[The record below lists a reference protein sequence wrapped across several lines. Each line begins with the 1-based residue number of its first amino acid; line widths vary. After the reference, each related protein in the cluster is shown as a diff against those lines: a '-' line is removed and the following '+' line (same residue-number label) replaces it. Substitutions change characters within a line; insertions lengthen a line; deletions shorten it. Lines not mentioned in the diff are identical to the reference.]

1 MTVEALEEFL
11 SGAFPDRP
19 DSRGRV
25 IGVSPGQTIS
35 RLTPTDAMLRPGGI
49 VSGPTQMA
57 LVDLAAY
64 AVVLAHIGPVAMA
77 VTSALSINFLRGCP
91 VAPLF
96 ASASL
101 IKLGRRL
108 AVTDV
113 RLWQAD
119 QQDRPIAQS
128 SVTYAIPG

>member
-1 MTVEALEEFL
+1 MDVAALEAFL
-11 SGAFPDRP
+11 NDAFPGHP

-25 IGVSPGQTIS
+25 VEVAPGS
-35 RLTPTDAMLRPGGI
+35 ALCRLDPTPAMLRPGGI

-57 LVDLAAY
+57 LVDLTAY
-64 AVVLAHIGPVAMA
+64 VVVLAHIGPVAMA